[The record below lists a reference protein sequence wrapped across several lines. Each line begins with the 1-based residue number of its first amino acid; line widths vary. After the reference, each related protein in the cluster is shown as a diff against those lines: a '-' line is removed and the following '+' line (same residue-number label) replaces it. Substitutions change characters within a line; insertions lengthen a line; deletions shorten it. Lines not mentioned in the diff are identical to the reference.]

1 MKLVILSSFPK
12 FDKLQYKIIFLT
24 EVLKKNYISD
34 LILIYSH
41 KSLFDHYK
49 ELKKRFHQ
57 IKFKAKINNVNLL
70 EVANHESLENFAKK
84 NGIKIYKFDR
94 FFDRKCIELLK
105 EYNFDLGINFSG
117 EYIPKTI
124 LNIPKLGVIGAHY
137 GKLPEIRGGDTIRW
151 TIYLNFPMYVSHF
164 FLTDVLDMGDIA
176 LFSKV
181 TVKRGDTIL
190 TIRKKCQQ
198 KALEGHLKILDKIYY
213 GQLELVKQK
222 PEMGSTYYRMG
233 KYLAKKVDEIL
244 KNNLYAYYEE

>member
-1 MKLVILSSFPK
+1 MKIVILSSFPK
-12 FDKLQYKIIFLT
+12 FDKLQHKVIFLT

-49 ELKKRFHQ
+49 ELKKRLHQ
-57 IKFKAKINNVNLL
+57 IKLKARTNNVNLL
-70 EVANHESLENFAKK
+70 EVANRESLENLAKK
-84 NGIKIYKFDR
+84 HGLMIYKFDR
-94 FFDRKCIELLK
+94 FSDRKCIELLK
-105 EYNFDLGINFSG
+105 DYNCDLAINFSG

-124 LNIPKLGVIGAHY
+124 LDIPKHGVISAHY
-137 GKLPEIRGGDTIRW
+137 GKLPEIRGGDSIRW

-164 FLTDVLDMGDIA
+164 FLTNVIDMGDIA
-176 LFSKV
+176 LLSKV
-181 TVKRGDTIL
+181 TVKKGDSIL

-198 KALEGHLKILDKIYY
+198 KALEGHLKILDKIYF
-213 GQLELVKQK
+213 GQLELVKQY

-244 KNNLYAYYEE
+244 RNNLYAYYEE